1 MKIKKIENFKEMSKK
16 QKRRSLIISSI
27 LFLIGVE

>member
-27 LFLIGVE
+27 LFLI

>member
-27 LFLIGVE
+27 LFLME